1 MKLAIIG
8 APQAGKT
15 TLFNA
20 LSGQDAAV
28 GDYSRTEHR
37 AVIKV
42 PDRRV
47 EDLAVL
53 EESKKITHAEMEFL
67 DTAGFSGK
75 GKEASG
81 EISSTHDLK
90 QVDAFVIV
98 LDHFSDDANPERDF
112 NSIIDE
118 MILADLMLVEDNV
131 EKLSKKMKLTGKKD
145 RARELEI
152 LEICRGALNEEKL
165 LSEIGLSEEDE
176 KIIRGYTFLS
186 LKPQIAVFNISEDLI
201 GKTEEFREKYSK
213 YRLENIREIS
223 IICGKLEMELA
234 QLPEEEEK
242 EFLKELGLKAPA
254 VERFIQISYNLLG
267 LISFLTAGPP
277 ESRAWTIKRG
287 TSAPKAAGTIHTDF
301 ERGFIKAEVTTYD
314 DYMQYKSMAA
324 LKAAAKVRL
333 EGKDYI
339 VKDGDVILFRFNL

>member
-8 APQAGKT
+8 APQSGKT

-37 AVIKV
+37 AIIKV
-42 PDRRV
+42 PDVRV
-47 EDLAVL
+47 ENLAKL
-53 EESKKITHAEMEFL
+53 ENSKKITHAEMEFL

-98 LDHFSDDANPERDF
+98 LDHFSDGSDPERDF

-118 MILADLMLVEDNV
+118 MILADLMLVEDNI
-131 EKLSKKMKLTGKKD
+131 EKLSKKIKLTGKKD

-152 LEICRGALNEEKL
+152 LEICREALNEEKL
-165 LSEIGLSEEDE
+165 LSEIALSKADE

-186 LKPQIAVFNISEDLI
+186 LKPQIMVFNISEDLI
-201 GKTEEFREKYSK
+201 ERTEEIRTKFAK

-223 IICGKLEMELA
+223 VICGKLEMELA
-234 QLPEEEEK
+234 QLPEEEER
-242 EFLKELGLKAPA
+242 EFLKELGLAAPA
-254 VERFIQISYNLLG
+254 IERFIQISYNLLG
-267 LISFLTAGPP
+267 LISFLTVGPP
-277 ESRAWTIKRG
+277 EARAWTIRRG
-287 TSAPKAAGTIHTDF
+287 TSAPKAAGTIHSDF
-301 ERGFIKAEVTTYD
+301 ERGFIKAEVTSYD
-314 DYMQYKSMAA
+314 DYMEHKSMAA
-324 LKAAAKVRL
+324 LKAAAKIHL